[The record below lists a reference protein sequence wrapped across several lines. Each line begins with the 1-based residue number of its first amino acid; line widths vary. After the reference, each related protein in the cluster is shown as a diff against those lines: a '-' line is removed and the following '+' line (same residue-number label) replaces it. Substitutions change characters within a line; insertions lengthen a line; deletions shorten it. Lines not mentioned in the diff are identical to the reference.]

1 MYVQLKYTSGNW
13 LLKSENLHTKS
24 GKTAKL
30 YVNRIF
36 KGVRRITDYT
46 YSQITKKS
54 LELNTV

>member
-30 YVNRIF
+30 YVNRFF
-36 KGVRRITDYT
+36 KGVRRIADLKALFIGYEF
-46 YSQITKKS
+46 K
-54 LELNTV
+54 